1 MFAASNRSD
10 AAIAASTCASSG
22 ERAQSRLTFISGAR
36 DDLFRAD
43 YQRFLDP
50 DGLVPWR
57 ASMLSEEP
65 GRDFRAI
72 PSWPGGSLEDAVAW
86 LLDRLRSVGIRQ
98 AIAVDLTK
106 PEFDVPVV
114 RIIVPGLE
122 GIDGPDYVP
131 GRRAAAMLAEAP

>member
-1 MFAASNRSD
+1 MLSARFEFCDRRPEGRVPDGAYVQLCD
-10 AAIAASTCASSG
+10 AEYHSTRYGVDCYEVYAIARPCVPRGWRMFYCGSVHGFSS
-22 ERAQSRLTFISGAR
+22 Q
-36 DDLFRAD
+36 
-43 YQRFLDP
+43 
-50 DGLVPWR
+50 
-57 ASMLSEEP
+57 
-65 GRDFRAI
+65 
-72 PSWPGGSLEDAVAW
+72 DAVAW

-114 RIIVPGLE
+114 RIVVPGLE